1 MSLKCPFI
9 RYMNILMEVMT
20 AASAHSGTYMPKK
33 EEARQHLLLQM
44 SYKDLNEEIRF
55 AFSVEGWS

>member
-33 EEARQHLLLQM
+33 EEARQHLLLQI
-44 SYKDLNEEIRF
+44 SYKVTSMKRLDSHSR
-55 AFSVEGWS
+55 